1 MINKSIFPIIR
12 IELESMRHTLQ
23 LAISQHL
30 ENMDEIILWCEK
42 EIDRVCTPENVASIV
57 EQAADKEIKAAITNA
72 IHDFYRY
79 GEGREAI
86 KEVVRKTLRNV
97 EA

>member
-1 MINKSIFPIIR
+1 MIDKSIFPIIR

-30 ENMDEIILWCEK
+30 ENMDEIIQK